1 MGSEKY
7 ILKVK
12 QQFCLWPIFYQMDFM
27 DGNIVSIVLVTVGK
41 KKFLFLKNLRAGQQ
55 MKEEGNDQIIARIN
69 PSVSF
74 PIIKV
79 IGYVN
84 NMF

>member
-1 MGSEKY
+1 MN
-7 ILKVK
+7 
-12 QQFCLWPIFYQMDFM
+12 
-27 DGNIVSIVLVTVGK
+27 GNVVSIVLVTVDK
-41 KKFLFLKNLRAGQQ
+41 NYFLLFKILLAGQQ

-69 PSVSF
+69 PSMSF

-84 NMF
+84 NMFLT